1 MLDLLIRTGE
11 FAGAAGASAFL
22 AGGSLLAHHIGVQRA
37 RTFLRKLIRLRVAR
51 AFVEHHVHH
60 LRNDIAGA
68 LDHDGVADPDVS
80 ALAQLL
86 TVTADAPDVVLVVQR
101 DVLHDHAADADR
113 FELAN
118 RSERARAAD
127 LYLDIPK
134 HGHSALG
141 GKLVRDRPARGAR
154 HEAEALLPIDTVELV
169 DNAIDVVIEFGTL
182 LLDLA
187 MERDQLL
194 DRVAELHQRIGL
206 EPAALEPADHAGL
219 GAFRHRA
226 HLPPGIC
233 EKSERA

>member
-1 MLDLLIRTGE
+1 M
-11 FAGAAGASAFL
+11 
-22 AGGSLLAHHIGVQRA
+22 
-37 RTFLRKLIRLRVAR
+37 
-51 AFVEHHVHH
+51 
-60 LRNDIAGA
+60 
-68 LDHDGVADPDVS
+68 
-80 ALAQLL
+80 
-86 TVTADAPDVVLVVQR
+86 
-101 DVLHDHAADADR
+101 
-113 FELAN
+113 
-118 RSERARAAD
+118 
-127 LYLDIPK
+127 
-134 HGHSALG
+134 
-141 GKLVRDRPARGAR
+141 RDRPARGAR